1 MYRVAEHQAT
11 KLTENDQAR
20 HSRPTNFS
28 FGYSGL
34 VAPASIQGQRYERLG
49 LVIDPMG
56 DAPGLGGLPEPR
68 RDKRIVRPGE
78 GGQIDL
84 GFEPADVKHLV
95 RRQAAADR
103 ARQEERAAYG
113 PPAAVPYPQDR
124 DPQPGRGDPQHPGGG
139 GGTREAVQ
147 HGSPGAPARG
157 PGGGPPS

>member
-1 MYRVAEHQAT
+1 
-11 KLTENDQAR
+11 
-20 HSRPTNFS
+20 
-28 FGYSGL
+28 
-34 VAPASIQGQRYERLG
+34 
-49 LVIDPMG
+49 MG

-124 DPQPGRGDPQHPGGG
+124 IRNQAVEIHNIQA
-139 GGTREAVQ
+139 EAEGHEKQFNTARLGHQLV
-147 HGSPGAPARG
+147 GPEGARPVE
-157 PGGGPPS
+157 P